1 MSRAEAI
8 GEQGV
13 ASPPVGLLHGGA
25 QLLRRELL
33 IGLRS
38 PGQWL
43 NPLLFFVIVI
53 TLFPL
58 GIGPEPSRLA
68 TIAPGVLW
76 VAALLAVLLSLDTL
90 FERDRADGVLEQWV
104 LGSLPLTVLVLSK
117 VLAHWLASGLP
128 LLLLSPVLGLMLG
141 LPAQAVPVLCA
152 SLALGT
158 LTLSLTGAI
167 GAALTVGVNRGG
179 VLLSLLVLPLNVPVL
194 IFGASAVTA
203 AADGFSPA
211 AALTLLAAMAA
222 FALSLAPWATAAAL
236 RIGVGSA
243 GQG

>member
-1 MSRAEAI
+1 MSDDA
-8 GEQGV
+8 
-13 ASPPVGLLHGGA
+13 PGLLRGGLS
-25 QLLRRELL
+25 LLRRELL

-43 NPLLFFVIVI
+43 NPLVFFVIVI

-58 GIGPEPSRLA
+58 GIGPEPALLA
-68 TIAPGVLW
+68 AIAPGVLW
-76 VAALLAVLLSLDTL
+76 VAALLSVLLSLDTL

-104 LGSLPLTVLVLSK
+104 LGSLPLTVLVLAK
-117 VLAHWLASGLP
+117 VIAHWLASGVP
-128 LLLLSPVLGLMLG
+128 LLLLSPLLGLMLG
-141 LPAQAVPVLCA
+141 LPPEAIPTLCA

-158 LTLSLTGAI
+158 LTLSFTGAI

-194 IFGASAVTA
+194 IFGANAVTA
-203 AADGFSPA
+203 AAGGFSPSA
-211 AALTLLAAMAA
+211 GLTLLAALAA
-222 FALSLAPWATAAAL
+222 LSLSLAPWATAAAL